1 MSNCLSSEKKETK
14 ETSNEQFVQEVLDE
28 LDQKGFESLQKV
40 LIENPVGTDM
50 LAKKIGKCASS
61 DKNKEEMQ
69 KLGNS
74 LMSIITDG
82 AKEFEQKT
90 GRPMTY
96 AEMRYAYG

>member
-1 MSNCLSSEKKETK
+1 MSNCISTEKNASEQ
-14 ETSNEQFVQEVLDE
+14 SVQQVLDE

-40 LIENPVGTDM
+40 LIENPVGTDI
-50 LAKKIGKCASS
+50 LAKTITNSTTSS
-61 DKNKEEMQ
+61 NTDENKEAME
-69 KLGNS
+69 KLGTS

-82 AKEFEQKT
+82 AKEFEKKT

>member
-1 MSNCLSSEKKETK
+1 MSNCLSSEKKET
-14 ETSNEQFVQEVLDE
+14 SNKQSVQEVLDE

-40 LIENPVGTDM
+40 LTENPVGTDM
-50 LAKKIGKCASS
+50 LAKTIIGNSSTS
-61 DKNKEEMQ
+61 DKNEEEIK
-69 KLGNS
+69 KLGDS

-82 AKEFEQKT
+82 AKEFEKKT

>member
-1 MSNCLSSEKKETK
+1 MSNCI
-14 ETSNEQFVQEVLDE
+14 SNEKNDQNVQEVLDE

-40 LIENPVGTDM
+40 LIENPVGTDI
-50 LAKKIGKCASS
+50 LAKTIMNSNTTSSTDENKDKEAIEKISA
-61 DKNKEEMQ
+61 
-69 KLGNS
+69 S

-82 AKEFEQKT
+82 AKEFEKKT

>member
-1 MSNCLSSEKKETK
+1 MSNCI
-14 ETSNEQFVQEVLDE
+14 SNEKNDQNVQEVLDE

-40 LIENPVGTDM
+40 LIENPVGTNV
-50 LAKKIGKCASS
+50 LAKTIMNSNTTSSTDENKDKEAIEKISA
-61 DKNKEEMQ
+61 
-69 KLGNS
+69 S

-82 AKEFEQKT
+82 AKEFEKKT